1 MSIELTAVQRKIL
14 SFALFG
20 AAGCFVAA
28 LVGEL
33 WLSATWRAP
42 IVQKQP
48 LAVCL
53 LLDCS
58 GSMSGPNLAE
68 MKAAASSFVQ
78 RRQGAEDEIAI
89 VGFGSQVRVAAPL
102 STQHAGLQTA
112 INSLTDGGGTNMAAG
127 LREAL
132 AQLQTSERP
141 GNVLLFTDGQPN
153 SQPDTLLAAGECRTN
168 AVKIVTLAT
177 PDVDRPYMN
186 SVTGDPALVMLADI
200 GSFEQAFQQ
209 AEKKIFGRQL
219 AESTP
224 TRAGFGY
231 ALMRMGMW
239 TALLA
244 AGLALALIVGQNH
257 YLRRTLLDKRQAI
270 IGGFSGLA
278 AGLLAGAIGQL
289 VFAGTTDASS
299 AVVEIVRIFGWTVLG
314 ALVGVGLAMFVP
326 NLKPLRGMAGGAV
339 GGIAGAIGF
348 FIVGLLLG
356 DVVARLLGAAI
367 VGFCIGAMI
376 ALIEAV
382 FREAWLE
389 IHYGPKEMRT
399 VALGRTPIAI
409 GSNAESC
416 TVFASGAANVALRYT
431 LQDGHISC
439 EDVPAERT
447 FDVEPGD
454 RRTAGNLDVVVC
466 AARPTLSAASRPEI
480 ARQTSPP
487 SGSPGE
493 QEVGAATPMQSDVSD
508 APFQLRIRGRRIPLA
523 LGSRLTASDVAGLE
537 TTEPDGAVA
546 EVAAHPQNP
555 DMLGLRN
562 LSTRPWSATMA
573 NGKQKQVEP
582 GKNVRLAT
590 GITIE
595 FGVLKGRIE

>member
-1 MSIELTAVQRKIL
+1 LPS
-14 SFALFG
+14 
-20 AAGCFVAA
+20 
-28 LVGEL
+28 
-33 WLSATWRAP
+33 
-42 IVQKQP
+42 
-48 LAVCL
+48 
-53 LLDCS
+53 
-58 GSMSGPNLAE
+58 
-68 MKAAASSFVQ
+68 
-78 RRQGAEDEIAI
+78 
-89 VGFGSQVRVAAPL
+89 
-102 STQHAGLQTA
+102 A
-112 INSLTDGGGTNMAAG
+112 INSLSDGGSTNMAAG
-127 LREAL
+127 LRAAL
-132 AQLQTSERP
+132 AQLQTSNRP
-141 GNVLLFTDGQPN
+141 GNMLLFTDGQPD
-153 SQPDTLLAAGECRTN
+153 SQPDALQAAAECR
-168 AVKIVTLAT
+168 AQSVKIVAVAT
-177 PDVDRPYMN
+177 PDADRHYMN
-186 SVTGDPALVMLADI
+186 TVTGDPTLVI
-200 GSFEQAFQQ
+200 SVGVGNFEQAFQQ
-209 AEKKIFGRQL
+209 AEKEIFGRQL

-231 ALMRMGMW
+231 ALVRMGMW
-239 TALLA
+239 TAMLA
-244 AGLALALIVGQNH
+244 TGLALALIISQNQ
-257 YLRRTLLDKRQAI
+257 YMRRTLLDKRQAI
-270 IGGFSGLA
+270 IGGFGGLA

-289 VFAGTTDASS
+289 VFAGTTDAPRS
-299 AVVEIVRIFGWTVLG
+299 VVEIVRIFGWTVLG

-348 FIVGLLLG
+348 LIVGLFLG

-376 ALIEAV
+376 ALMEAV

-431 LQDGHISC
+431 LQNGRISC

-466 AARPTLSAASRPEI
+466 AARPTLSAVSRPES
-480 ARQTSPP
+480 ARQSSRP
-487 SGSPGE
+487 SGAPGE
-493 QEVGAATPMQSDVSD
+493 QQVGAAPAMQTDVSD

-546 EVAAHPQNP
+546 EVAAHPKDP
-555 DMLGLRN
+555 DTLGLKN
-562 LSTRPWSATMA
+562 LSKRPWSVTMA
-573 NGKQKQVEP
+573 NGEQKQVEP
-582 GKNVRLAT
+582 GKNVRLAS
-590 GITIE
+590 GVNIN
-595 FGVLKGRIE
+595 FGVLEGVVVP